1 MLRERDRRH
10 ARDAICQL
18 ANGER
23 DLTRLV
29 AAFEDCGNE
38 HLVNFFR
45 GGIKHKTQLRA
56 NRFERRFEL
65 VALTG

>member
-1 MLRERDRRH
+1 
-10 ARDAICQL
+10 
-18 ANGER
+18 
-23 DLTRLV
+23 LV
-29 AAFEDCGNE
+29 
-38 HLVNFFR
+38 VNFFR